1 MPKIIFLWT
10 DLALFALLLAVL
22 TYAWYVSRS
31 PALRATWARVAR
43 NTPAMCSAVVL
54 LVFVVIGLLDSLHYQ
69 PRLPPVA
76 AATSATSAT
85 PATSSTSTTTSTS
98 STSTASS
105 TSSTKVVAP
114 IYAPKVMSV
123 LDALLEDTAF
133 ARPEKTYSAPLAW
146 LQFTKESILQEG
158 GEPRRDFP
166 RLRFGGK
173 HLTAPEAQWVADIS
187 KRLAAGLLAG
197 LLVACALIV
206 LTLGFAGRG
215 RREISEIGNE
225 VGSHQRD
232 DLQHAARSARERA
245 WVSFAHQVWRGETE
259 IPWRAILITTTL
271 LCLVFGA
278 VFGLASG
285 YHVLGTDRTGNDVLW
300 QALKSIRTAWGIGS
314 LATVAM
320 LPPALIFGISA
331 GYFKGWIDD
340 VIQYLYTTLT
350 SIPGVLLIGAC
361 VLMMQVY
368 IDAHPG
374 LFPTSAQ
381 RADLRLFLLCM
392 ILGLTGWAGLCRLLR
407 AEALK
412 LRELEYVQAARAF
425 GISHVRIMARH
436 LLPNVMHIV
445 LITVVLQFS
454 GLVLYEAVLS
464 YLGIGVDPSMNSFG
478 SMIEKARLEMSRD
491 PMIWWSLLTAF
502 LFMLTLVL
510 SANLFSDAVRDAFD
524 PRTRVFRPKRFKLGA
539 RALRSSSGAA
549 TASDAV
555 TTPST
560 PLSLDTAS
568 VASRLN
574 GTTVRTI
581 SPIVPTP
588 AAPSVLTVT
597 DLDIAIDTDDQ
608 VRLAVKALALT
619 IHRGETFAL
628 VGESG
633 SGKSMT
639 AMALMRLLPEAL
651 RVVNG
656 RIDLQGTDLTHLSE
670 AEMRSVRGARAG
682 MIFQEPGTSLN
693 PVMRIGEQIREPIER
708 HTALRGAQARARA
721 VQWLGRVGIPDPEVR
736 IDDYPFQFSGGQKQ
750 RIMIAIAL
758 AAEPELLIADEPT
771 TALDVTV
778 QAQVLALLADIQKEL
793 GMAVLLITHDL
804 AVVRHVADT
813 VALMR
818 HSEIVETAPADQF
831 FIAPK
836 HPYARELFD
845 AIPTFAKRGRAL
857 TAQGQGKGRESDFAP
872 PSIIGTV
879 TSSGHTE
886 SAAHSERPNI
896 KTAEVLHVDQL
907 QVHYP
912 IRKGLLRRIVAYNKV
927 VQGVSF
933 ALHANET
940 LALVGGSGCGKTTVA
955 KTLLRLLDGSAL
967 IKGSAVVEGSNIL
980 QASGATLNALRGQV
994 QIVFQDPFAS
1004 LDPRMRVGAI
1014 LQEGIVALRPEWSAA
1029 EQARRMA
1036 YLLERV
1042 GLPANAALRYPHE
1055 FSGGQRQRIAIA
1067 RALAVEPKILIL
1079 DEPTSALDVS
1089 VQAQILDLLQD
1100 LQRETGMAYL
1110 FITHNFGVVEYFA
1123 DRVAVMDSGYIVELG
1138 SAAQVLQ
1145 SPKHA
1150 VTKELLA
1157 AVPRLNFIVT
1167 RP

>member
-10 DLALFALLLAVL
+10 DVALFALLLAVL
-22 TYAWYVSRS
+22 AYAWHVSRS

-69 PRLPPVA
+69 PRLPPVVTSSST
-76 AATSATSAT
+76 TSATASPGAGTAAKTSSAT
-85 PATSSTSTTTSTS
+85 TAT
-98 STSTASS
+98 
-105 TSSTKVVAP
+105 AP
-114 IYAPKVMSV
+114 IYAPKVKSL

-146 LQFTKESILQEG
+146 LQYTKESILQEG

-173 HLTAPEAQWVADIS
+173 HLTAPDEQWGADVT
-187 KRLAAGLLAG
+187 KRLLLGLLVG
-197 LLVACALIV
+197 LLVACLLIV
-206 LTLGFAGRG
+206 LTLSLVGRG
-215 RREISEIGNE
+215 RREVLVSEQDLGSQQPHNRQHA
-225 VGSHQRD
+225 VGS
-232 DLQHAARSARERA
+232 
-245 WVSFAHQVWRGETE
+245 VSEQTRVAFALQVWRGETE
-259 IPWRAILITTTL
+259 VPWRAIFITMTV
-271 LCLVFGA
+271 LCLLFGA

-300 QALKSIRTAWGIGS
+300 QALKSIRTAWVIGS

-368 IDAHPG
+368 IDTHPG
-374 LFPTSAQ
+374 MFPTSAQ

-425 GISHVRIMARH
+425 GISHARIMARH
-436 LLPNVMHIV
+436 LLPNLMHIV

-491 PMIWWSLLTAF
+491 PMVWWNLLTAF
-502 LFMLTLVL
+502 LFMLALVL

-524 PRTRVFRPKRFKLGA
+524 PRTRAFRPKRFKLNA
-539 RALRSSSGAA
+539 PSPRSI
-549 TASDAV
+549 
-555 TTPST
+555 ST
-560 PLSLDTAS
+560 PPFIDGPTIGATLSAAS
-568 VASRLN
+568 
-574 GTTVRTI
+574 
-581 SPIVPTP
+581 
-588 AAPSVLTVT
+588 SVLNVT
-597 DLDIAIDTDDQ
+597 DLDIALDTDDQ
-608 VRLAVKALALT
+608 LRFAVKALALT

-651 RVVNG
+651 RVVGG
-656 RIDLQGTDLTHLSE
+656 RIELQGTELTHLSE
-670 AEMRSVRGARAG
+670 AAMRSVRGARAG

-693 PVMRIGEQIREPIER
+693 PVMRIGEQILEPIER

-721 VQWLGRVGIPDPEVR
+721 VQWLGRVGIPEPEVR

-778 QAQVLALLADIQKEL
+778 QAQVLALLADIQKDM

-818 HSEIVETAPADQF
+818 HGEIVETAPADQF
-831 FIAPK
+831 FVSPK

-857 TAQGQGKGRESDFAP
+857 SAQGQAREGRELSAP
-872 PSIIGTV
+872 AKNSVAGVEFSIQT
-879 TSSGHTE
+879 T
-886 SAAHSERPNI
+886 
-896 KTAEVLHVDQL
+896 EVLRVEQL

-927 VQGVSF
+927 VQEVSF
-933 ALHANET
+933 TLHASET

-955 KTLLRLLDGSAL
+955 KALLRLLDGSAS
-967 IKGSAVVEGSNIL
+967 INGSAIVEQTSIL
-980 QASGATLNALRGQV
+980 QASGNALKALRGQI

-1014 LQEGIVALRPEWSAA
+1014 LQEGIAALRPEWSAA
-1029 EQARRMA
+1029 EQARRIA

-1042 GLPANAALRYPHE
+1042 GLPENSALRYPHE

-1100 LQRETGMAYL
+1100 LQQETGMAYL

-1123 DRVAVMDSGYIVELG
+1123 DRVAVMDAGHIVELG
-1138 SAAQVLQ
+1138 TAAQVLQ
-1145 SPKHA
+1145 APVHA

-1157 AVPRLNFIVT
+1157 AVPRLKFA
-1167 RP
+1167 